1 MLGKIYIALIH
12 YPIKGRDGSIIST
25 AVTNLDVHDIAR
37 SARTYGIKRYYIVTN
52 LPAQQDIVHKVL
64 NFWKEG
70 FGKRYNPSRG
80 EALKLVRPMWYLE
93 DVLEDIEK
101 EEGERPIMFFTSA
114 KKRPD
119 TITYEEGRKIILETD
134 KPVLILFGTG
144 WGLPDEIL
152 RMCDFALDPIR
163 GNWDFNH
170 LSVRAAVAIILDR
183 LIGEKIQKGGMRK

>member
-1 MLGKIYIALIH
+1 MLEKIYIALVH

-37 SARTYGIKRYYIVTN
+37 SARTYGVKRYYIVTN

-64 NFWKEG
+64 DFWKKG
-70 FGKRYNPSRG
+70 FGKRYNPNRG
-80 EALKLVRPMWYLE
+80 EALKLVKPMWYLE
-93 DVLEDIEK
+93 DVIEDIEE
-101 EEGERPIMFFTSA
+101 EEGEKPIMFSTSA
-114 KKRPD
+114 KKRPG
-119 TITYEEGRKIILETD
+119 TITYEEGRRIILETD

-152 RMCDFALDPIR
+152 KMCDFALDPIR

-183 LIGEKIQKGGMRK
+183 LIGEKIQEGGMKR

>member
-1 MLGKIYIALIH
+1 MLEKIYIALVH

-37 SARTYGIKRYYIVTN
+37 SARTYGVKRYYIVTN

-64 NFWKEG
+64 DFWKKG
-70 FGKRYNPSRG
+70 FGKRYNPNRG
-80 EALKLVRPMWYLE
+80 EALKLVKPMWYLE
-93 DVLEDIEK
+93 DVIEDIEE
-101 EEGERPIMFFTSA
+101 EEGEKPIMFFTSA
-114 KKRPD
+114 KKRPG
-119 TITYEEGRKIILETD
+119 TITYEEGRRIILETD

-152 RMCDFALDPIR
+152 KMCDFALDPIR

-183 LIGEKIQKGGMRK
+183 LIGEKIQEGGMKR